1 MTSSPDVPFYPVQR
15 SWGQAR
21 SQEYRY
27 LYSFLKDLD
36 KILSHEKKKKKMP
49 NKSSNI
55 LPDYFLPIELYVT
68 IAGVKHAQLTVV
80 SIIIAQ

>member
-1 MTSSPDVPFYPVQR
+1 M
-15 SWGQAR
+15 
-21 SQEYRY
+21 
-27 LYSFLKDLD
+27 K
-36 KILSHEKKKKKMP
+36 KKKKKMP